1 MEQRPPTWKLTAVL
15 AVLVVLPVFLIV
27 FSVKTEGETSV
38 LSRAASAL
46 IGPFHR
52 AITSGMDG
60 ISRAWRGYVWLA
72 GAAQQNLAM
81 HREIDE
87 IRAGD
92 AQRTELGL
100 ENRRLLDL
108 LEYRKA
114 NAGHQMKL
122 ARVIA
127 GGVSA
132 QADMITVDRG
142 TADGVQKGMAVVSV
156 DGLVGRVFRAFRGH
170 AEVLLVTD
178 RNSAIAGTVQSS
190 RARGIVKGRGLAKGA
205 TCDLEYIPRSETVN
219 EGDLVVTTGLGDF
232 FPKGVVIGKVVG
244 VDRAANYL
252 FQRAVVEPAVKF
264 LSVEEVLV
272 VVKTAAAEADR

>member
-15 AVLVVLPVFLIV
+15 AVLVFLPVFLIV

-38 LSRAASAL
+38 LSRAASAA

-52 AITSGMDG
+52 AVTSAFDG
-60 ISRAWRGYVWLA
+60 ISRAWRGYVWLS
-72 GAAQQNLAM
+72 GAAQQNTVL
-81 HREIDE
+81 RKEIDE
-87 IRAGD
+87 IRAGE
-92 AQRTELGL
+92 AERIEIRL

-108 LEYRKA
+108 LEYRRS

-132 QADMITVDRG
+132 NSDMITIDRG

-178 RNSAIAGTVQSS
+178 RNSAVAGTVQSS
-190 RARGIVKGRGLAKGA
+190 RARGIVKGRGLARSGS
-205 TCDLEYIPRSETVN
+205 CDLEYVPRSETVN

-232 FPKGVVIGKVVG
+232 FPKGIMIGRVVS

-252 FQRAVVEPAVKF
+252 FQRAVLEPAVKF
-264 LSVEEVLV
+264 LAVEEVLV
-272 VVKTAAAEADR
+272 VVKPAVAEEDR